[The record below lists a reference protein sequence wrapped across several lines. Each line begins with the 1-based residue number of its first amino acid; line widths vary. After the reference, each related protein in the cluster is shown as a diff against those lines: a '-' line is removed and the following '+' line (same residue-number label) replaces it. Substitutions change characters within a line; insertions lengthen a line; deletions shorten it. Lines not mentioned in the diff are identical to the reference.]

1 VKSMA
6 ADGKPPQVPGRA
18 RPGGEDLRRNPGAKP
33 WAWIECMLAA
43 PIWGEMRLRPRRGSW
58 DAHPFA
64 TRATMGQSR
73 CGLHRLESRMRE
85 IRQSG
90 SEGGGT
96 GSAGSPYPYQQEC
109 PRHNRNVRAAGPRT
123 GAEVA

>member
-1 VKSMA
+1 
-6 ADGKPPQVPGRA
+6 
-18 RPGGEDLRRNPGAKP
+18 
-33 WAWIECMLAA
+33 MLAA

-64 TRATMGQSR
+64 TRATIGQSR

-96 GSAGSPYPYQQEC
+96 GSAGSPYPY
-109 PRHNRNVRAAGPRT
+109 RNVISPPRV
-123 GAEVA
+123 GRGQRVKGQGLRVKGKG

>member
-1 VKSMA
+1 MKSMA

-96 GSAGSPYPYQQEC
+96 GSAGSPYPYPPKATMQ
-109 PRHNRNVRAAGPRT
+109 GML
-123 GAEVA
+123 